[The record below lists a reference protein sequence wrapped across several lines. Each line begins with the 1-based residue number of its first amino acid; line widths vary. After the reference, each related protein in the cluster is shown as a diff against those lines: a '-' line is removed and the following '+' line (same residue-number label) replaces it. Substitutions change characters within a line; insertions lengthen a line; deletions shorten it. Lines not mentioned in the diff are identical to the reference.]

1 MASVAL
7 QTCLF
12 DSPGC
17 HSVPTQGWSNQG
29 VHLLAVNSLLPQL
42 REAVGHLFVN
52 LIMNLIMHARQAL
65 SIAPHLLRLHQ
76 RQLQGSFM

>member
-52 LIMNLIMHARQAL
+52 LIMHARQAL